1 MEKIALLWISKKMSQ
16 NFFRKGSGFGKLFF
30 FCSNIS
36 LICRMYGLIQK
47 LFHLLMT
54 PQFYNACG
62 NTNNELVI
70 LKSIHYLISV
80 SLAVEIPMLT
90 C

>member
-1 MEKIALLWISKKMSQ
+1 
-16 NFFRKGSGFGKLFF
+16 
-30 FCSNIS
+30 
-36 LICRMYGLIQK
+36 MYGLIQK